1 MRPRDENKEQLI
13 RQKAI
18 EIIVADGI
26 DGFSINKLA
35 KAAAVSPATI
45 YIYYKDKDDMIT
57 QLCIDVAGK
66 MMDFSFKDFS
76 PEMDFA
82 DGLKIQWKNRMEY
95 FVKFPAEMEFIEIM
109 RYTHYYQEVS
119 KVLTINFGAILGP
132 FMENSIQKKQLIPLP
147 FEVYWAIAF
156 APLYQLVK
164 YHHQGNS
171 YVNNKFEL
179 TEAVLMQALELVL
192 KALKP

>member
-18 EIIVADGI
+18 ELIVDNGL
-26 DGFSINKLA
+26 DGFSVSKLA

-57 QLCIDVAGK
+57 RLCIDVASK
-66 MMDFSFKDFS
+66 MLDYSFANFS

-82 DGLKIQWKNRMEY
+82 VGLKVQWKNRMDY
-95 FVKFPAEMEFIEIM
+95 FIKFPAEMEFIEIM
-109 RYTHYYQEVS
+109 RYTHYYNEAS
-119 KVLTINFGAILGP
+119 KTLTTNFGAVLGP
-132 FMENSIQKKQLIPLP
+132 FMENSIRKKQLVALP
-147 FEVYWAIAF
+147 FEVYWSIAF
-156 APLYQLVK
+156 APLYQLMK
-164 YHHQGNS
+164 YHHQGSSHVNS
-171 YVNNKFEL
+171 TFEL
-179 TEAVLMQALELVL
+179 NEEVSMQTLELVL